1 MSKFVKNQISKIPSD
16 IDLTV
21 KDTDFLLKLLMRS
34 SFQGSEIEICHSVLM
49 KIAELHKKRIS

>member
-1 MSKFVKNQISKIPSD
+1 MSKFVKNEISKITSE

-34 SFQGSEIEICHSVLM
+34 SFQGSEIEQCHSVLM